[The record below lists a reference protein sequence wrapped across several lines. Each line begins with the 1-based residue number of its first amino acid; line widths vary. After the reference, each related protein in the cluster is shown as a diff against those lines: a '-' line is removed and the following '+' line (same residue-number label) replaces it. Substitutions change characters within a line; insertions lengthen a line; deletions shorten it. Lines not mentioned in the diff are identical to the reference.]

1 MKKVINSYTQAF
13 AHRLSGRANA
23 WAAIRGGQE
32 YPRLLGTVKFFQTQ
46 AGVLVLAEIHN
57 LPYEQGPCE
66 NSVFGFH
73 IHEGRSCDG
82 MTQEDFSAAEG
93 HFNPDGC
100 PHPAH
105 AGDLPPL
112 FANHGYAWS
121 AFLTSRFTIRQV
133 LGRTLIIHGSPDDF
147 TTQPAGNSGKRI
159 ACGEIR

>member
-73 IHEGRSCDG
+73 MQVHTDSVNVRTKITGVAPDCPRGKSEEHF
-82 MTQEDFSAAEG
+82 QQSA
-93 HFNPDGC
+93 PDS
-100 PHPAH
+100 PLH
-105 AGDLPPL
+105 APWPL
-112 FANHGYAWS
+112 
-121 AFLTSRFTIRQV
+121 QV
-133 LGRTLIIHGSPDDF
+133 L
-147 TTQPAGNSGKRI
+147 
-159 ACGEIR
+159 